1 MHISSIGSF
10 SEVEKLNCRSALLG
24 TASLPA
30 KKRQT
35 LQRKSDIIGMDAEIL
50 DGCGHRSLRVDVCGR
65 CPQHR
70 HQYHEE
76 ATTTPNRESV
86 VRRVC
91 GTPTVVQRLRQLES
105 AVRKRPVFRSDRDY
119 HRCKRN
125 GTGFAS
131 LFASPDR
138 KSTRLNSS

>member
-50 DGCGHRSLRVDVCGR
+50 DGCGHRSRTLDVCGR
-65 CPQHR
+65 CSQHR
-70 HQYHEE
+70 HPYHED
-76 ATTTPNRESV
+76 ATTTPSRESV

-91 GTPTVVQRLRQLES
+91 GTSAIVQRPQQLES
-105 AVRKRPVFRSDRDY
+105 AVRKRPVFRSDRGY
-119 HRCKRN
+119 HRLRRNRN
-125 GTGFAS
+125 G
-131 LFASPDR
+131 
-138 KSTRLNSS
+138 